1 MDSPLDSTCTVGWS
15 DNIIYIF
22 VNEDIHKLTVC
33 YKSIEYCEMKIYIYI
48 TYNENF
54 LKIHDTLYVENI
66 CIYLLFINN
75 VYRIFTYLKW

>member
-1 MDSPLDSTCTVGWS
+1 
-15 DNIIYIF
+15 
-22 VNEDIHKLTVC
+22 
-33 YKSIEYCEMKIYIYI
+33 MKIYIYI

-54 LKIHDTLYVENI
+54 LRIHDTLYVENI